1 MNRLEILIVLH
12 NPHIIFR
19 DCTQKFLE
27 RAHLPNPTK
36 ERRTRSPLPTILT
49 KPQVKQIQDEAMST
63 HTKKKIASH
72 ILAKP
77 QSAARTAEIN
87 LDLNARTFME
97 TINKL
102 AGKPWP
108 YRGEAG
114 VELLPHGGVERA
126 AAPAS
131 GRRARRVAVGS
142 ASGGASD
149 RRRREARYI
158 K

>member
-1 MNRLEILIVLH
+1 
-12 NPHIIFR
+12 
-19 DCTQKFLE
+19 
-27 RAHLPNPTK
+27 
-36 ERRTRSPLPTILT
+36 
-49 KPQVKQIQDEAMST
+49 VKQIQDEAMST

-114 VELLPHGGVERA
+114 VELLPHGGVVERA
-126 AAPAS
+126 AAS